1 MRFPCASRIALFLL
15 AAAFALPAHPASGQ
29 TMTKDEMAAKLVS
42 LMKADGYGYRT
53 TDSPTVFVIHFVG
66 TNIQDIKVIL
76 AVGGDED
83 ANLVV
88 FVTVTEK
95 RRLPVTTD
103 FMRML
108 LEKNHE
114 LDQVKVAYDADG
126 DLEVRFDASLRLCD
140 GRYLQNIV
148 TQVKSSAD
156 GLYGDIAPSLLP

>member
-1 MRFPCASRIALFLL
+1 
-15 AAAFALPAHPASGQ
+15 
-29 TMTKDEMAAKLVS
+29 
-42 LMKADGYGYRT
+42 
-53 TDSPTVFVIHFVG
+53 
-66 TNIQDIKVIL
+66 
-76 AVGGDED
+76 
-83 ANLVV
+83 
-88 FVTVTEK
+88 
-95 RRLPVTTD
+95 VTTD